1 MSKLPTE
8 ITRENVDRVIAM
20 LVGEYF
26 FGQCIEA
33 EAVLYNAKT
42 VFKCDFK
49 ATNGGRNTI

>member
-26 FGQCIEA
+26 NDSC